1 MLWRDRKLSL
11 HFFKL
16 GEKQSTYKE
25 NDMKREY
32 LTSDELIQ
40 IVNELVSVNKDGNFL
55 HEKASE
61 REILKVAMTAQC
73 LCEEVSGMKTCNDMY
88 DWYMEQDIDFDT
100 DVKNYY
106 VIDKLVKEELGIDCA
121 VRSLIKNVE
130 NKMTG
135 FNMNDTIEQLKGV
148 VNIDNK

>member
-1 MLWRDRKLSL
+1 
-11 HFFKL
+11 
-16 GEKQSTYKE
+16 
-25 NDMKREY
+25 MKRGY

-40 IVNELVSVNKDGNFL
+40 IVNELVSVNEDGNFL

-73 LCEEVSGMKTCNDMY
+73 LCEEVSEMKTCNDMY

-148 VNIDNK
+148 VNSDNK

>member
-1 MLWRDRKLSL
+1 
-11 HFFKL
+11 
-16 GEKQSTYKE
+16 
-25 NDMKREY
+25 MKRGY

-40 IVNELVSVNKDGNFL
+40 IVNELVSVNEDGNFL

-148 VNIDNK
+148 VNSDNK

>member
-1 MLWRDRKLSL
+1 
-11 HFFKL
+11 
-16 GEKQSTYKE
+16 
-25 NDMKREY
+25 MKRGY

-40 IVNELVSVNKDGNFL
+40 IVNELVSVDEDGNFL

-88 DWYMEQDIDFDT
+88 DWYMEQDIDFDI

-106 VIDKLVKEELGIDCA
+106 VIDKLVKEELEIDCA
-121 VRSLIKNVE
+121 VRNLIKNVG

-135 FNMNDTIEQLKGV
+135 FDMNNTIEQLKGV
-148 VNIDNK
+148 VNKNANI

>member
-1 MLWRDRKLSL
+1 
-11 HFFKL
+11 
-16 GEKQSTYKE
+16 
-25 NDMKREY
+25 MKRGY

-40 IVNELVSVNKDGNFL
+40 IVNELVSVNEDGNFL

-121 VRSLIKNVE
+121 VRNLIKNVGS
-130 NKMTG
+130 KMTG
-135 FNMNDTIEQLKGV
+135 FDMNDTIEQLKGV
-148 VNIDNK
+148 VNKNADI

>member
-16 GEKQSTYKE
+16 GEKPSTYKE
-25 NDMKREY
+25 NDMKRGY

-40 IVNELVSVNKDGNFL
+40 IVNELVSVNEDGNFL

-121 VRSLIKNVE
+121 VRNFG

-135 FNMNDTIEQLKGV
+135 FDMNDTIEQLKGV
-148 VNIDNK
+148 VNKNADI

>member
-1 MLWRDRKLSL
+1 
-11 HFFKL
+11 
-16 GEKQSTYKE
+16 
-25 NDMKREY
+25 MKREY

-40 IVNELVSVNKDGNFL
+40 IVNELVSVDEDGNFL

-73 LCEEVSGMKTCNDMY
+73 LCEEVSEMKTCNDMY

-106 VIDKLVKEELGIDCA
+106 VIDKLVKEELGIDCV
-121 VRSLIKNVE
+121 VRSLLKNVG

-135 FNMNDTIEQLKGV
+135 FDMNDTIEQLKGV
-148 VNIDNK
+148 INKNADI

>member
-1 MLWRDRKLSL
+1 
-11 HFFKL
+11 
-16 GEKQSTYKE
+16 
-25 NDMKREY
+25 MKRGY

-40 IVNELVSVNKDGNFL
+40 IVNELVSVDEDGNFL

-121 VRSLIKNVE
+121 VRNLIRR
-130 NKMTG
+130 
-135 FNMNDTIEQLKGV
+135 I
-148 VNIDNK
+148 

>member
-1 MLWRDRKLSL
+1 
-11 HFFKL
+11 
-16 GEKQSTYKE
+16 
-25 NDMKREY
+25 MKRGY

-40 IVNELVSVNKDGNFL
+40 IVNELVSVDEDGNFL

-106 VIDKLVKEELGIDCA
+106 VIDKLVKEELGASKVIGDFVSSMKKSIGEIPSITDLEQKLLS
-121 VRSLIKNVE
+121 VREEIKW
-130 NKMTG
+130 
-135 FNMNDTIEQLKGV
+135 L
-148 VNIDNK
+148 